1 MCIKYQVMYVFVFH
15 CNTKQR
21 YQSLYTQCNND
32 LTFEFSVVVDLFPDL
47 DGNQGHLMIFAEAVM
62 ASSMVD

>member
-1 MCIKYQVMYVFVFH
+1 MCLFFIV
-15 CNTKQR
+15 T
-21 YQSLYTQCNND
+21 QSRDINPNIQCNDD

-47 DGNQGHLMIFAEAVM
+47 DGNQGHLMIFVEAVM